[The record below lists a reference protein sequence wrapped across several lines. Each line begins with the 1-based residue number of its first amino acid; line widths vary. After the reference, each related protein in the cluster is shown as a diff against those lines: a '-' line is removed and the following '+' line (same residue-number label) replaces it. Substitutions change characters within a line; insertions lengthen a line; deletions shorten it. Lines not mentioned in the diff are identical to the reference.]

1 MQVQIYNT
9 LSHSN
14 LCLSTHNLTCGRTR
28 ESKSKQ
34 TYYDEFHCFSKPSY
48 APATTIE
55 RGASKLSSLSHAVCL
70 TPHFTLPWWSR
81 ILNALQLEK
90 RHLNV
95 FHYIFHN
102 FITRKHGGTI
112 KMGGHNWDIVTF
124 SDSLSH
130 WRWKIK
136 KKSTF
141 SVGITANKCTV
152 LNPHSKWLPA
162 SQSSRQQVVEVSH
175 RGFYTYYM

>member
-112 KMGGHNWDIVTF
+112 KTGGHNWDIVTF

-136 KKSTF
+136 KKEYIF
-141 SVGITANKCTV
+141 CWHN
-152 LNPHSKWLPA
+152 SK
-162 SQSSRQQVVEVSH
+162 
-175 RGFYTYYM
+175 